1 MLKKLLSFLDKKTK
15 IQILFIQMMF
25 ILTTF
30 LEFLNLNFLL
40 AFLTSIFTK
49 NKSENAIPLFE
60 FLNFNIFNSLTTSE
74 IGVYLLFIFFLTSSF
89 ILISNYIIYYFSNYL
104 TAKLT
109 NTYFLRTLNAN
120 YFYILNKGTSGII
133 HDVSNQIP
141 KISEGIIFPSLQL
154 INKILLLIA
163 ILIFLFS
170 NFFQITI
177 KLLIISILMIT
188 MFYLVLKKYFYSF
201 GVKVSKSQSEVI
213 KSFYETF
220 TNIKSIKI
228 FNIEK
233 FFLQKVLKNLK
244 IYSKYQSLGYLFGRI
259 PKFFFELLAISI
271 ITFVLIFFT
280 INNDENIENLIPII
294 GTFAFVGYRLLPIF
308 QELFTSLSMIKNSQ
322 FAANKILNKNLFKE
336 KSFVFKNEKKL
347 KLKINNLRIKN
358 LYFKYPRK
366 RKFLF
371 KNFSSS
377 FFRNK
382 ITTISGTSG
391 VGKTTLVNILSGYI
405 IPQKVNFDLNGKK
418 VENSQYYNIIK
429 EKFSYNEQRPNLFDT
444 SIKQNVTLNFNLKK
458 YNKKLYEKCL
468 KAASLGEFM
477 SENLKIGNVGD
488 AANKLSG
495 GQIQRILLAR
505 ALYHQ
510 KEVIIFD
517 EPTNFLDKKNKIK
530 VINSI
535 KNIKKK
541 KIIII
546 LSHDPDILKISDK
559 IVKLS

>member
-15 IQILFIQMMF
+15 IQILFIQIMF

-49 NKSENAIPLFE
+49 NKSENTIPLFE

-74 IGVYLLFIFFLTSSF
+74 IGVYLIFIFFLTSSF

-109 NTYFLRTLNAN
+109 NTYFSRTLNAN

-141 KISEGIIFPSLQL
+141 KISEGIIFPSLQI
-154 INKILLLIA
+154 INKVLLLIA

-188 MFYLVLKKYFYSF
+188 IFYLVLKKYFYSF
-201 GVKVSKSQSEVI
+201 GVKVSKSQSAVI

-233 FFLQKVLKNLK
+233 FFLQKVLKNLN

-271 ITFVLIFFT
+271 TTFVLIFFS

-336 KSFVFKNEKKL
+336 KDFVYKYKKKL

-405 IPQKVNFDLNGKK
+405 IPQKVNFDLNGKE

-468 KAASLGEFM
+468 KDASLDEFI
-477 SENLKIGNVGD
+477 SEKFKKGNVGD

-510 KEVIIFD
+510 KEVLIFD
-517 EPTNFLDKKNKIK
+517 EPTNFLDDKNKIK
-530 VINSI
+530 VIQSI
-535 KNIKKK
+535 KNIKKN

-546 LSHDPDILKISDK
+546 LSHDEKILNISDK
-559 IVKLS
+559 IIKLY